1 MASRILKGA
10 VFAGLVLASAGN
22 AENCKEAVLYDGSKI
37 NGQMEESGRTF
48 PEAPEW
54 RANWGDFTNM
64 KAPYMRLSGIK
75 NGAGDWTG
83 TLSLQGLPI
92 GVEGGTFSITA
103 RSTQNAKFG
112 VWLAGSTG
120 TGNVVF
126 HTLKANSTQVI
137 TVNVRDL
144 LGSTSATVNKVGFG
158 LFGVP
163 AYQYTTLFV
172 DNIKLSC
179 TGGAQAGSTGSG
191 SVTGGASAGNGE
203 YAFRDVNPSS
213 SVREFDAEPLP
224 DAKKALN
231 EETRRE
237 YSNRTARQ
245 FVLTEHE
252 HQQVTKF
259 QTASNLTPEGSRSGW
274 YKSMFTI
281 DRKRLKDSVIASP
294 KNLFIEAGE
303 IAAATGNRTIP
314 VLVADLDY
322 AVRYFSDTTFQ
333 KTELEDFHLLLAGFP
348 VSIAG
353 GSRIK
358 FVYDPFFVA
367 TTRSTLPRME
377 ICVKSKCKTIPPK
390 TGMDFEFDSAGE
402 QTVVVK
408 LSSDNVNTQQNLK
421 LEVK

>member
-303 IAAATGNRTIP
+303 SPRVCLERCPHRLRELHEHGRVPEIP
-314 VLVADLDY
+314 EYLGDAEGL
-322 AVRYFSDTTFQ
+322 R
-333 KTELEDFHLLLAGFP
+333 LLLQLVEGPCLVRTQVDTVDDEERPADCNFEP
-348 VSIAG
+348 G
-353 GSRIK
+353 G
-358 FVYDPFFVA
+358 FVYDRVDYPEAGFCRCAGYSGEAVSCGAGGVA
-367 TTRSTLPRME
+367 
-377 ICVKSKCKTIPPK
+377 
-390 TGMDFEFDSAGE
+390 
-402 QTVVVK
+402 
-408 LSSDNVNTQQNLK
+408 LSMYRDARVAVAQ
-421 LEVK
+421 

>member
-83 TLSLQGLPI
+83 TLSLQGLPV

-120 TGNVVF
+120 TGNIVF

-203 YAFRDVNPSS
+203 YAFRDVNPAS

-259 QTASNLTPEGSRSGW
+259 QTASNLTPEGSRNGW
-274 YKSMFTI
+274 YRSMFTI
-281 DRKRLKDSVIASP
+281 DRNRLKDSVIASP
-294 KNLFIEAGE
+294 KNLFTEAGE

-322 AVRYFSDTTFQ
+322 AVRYFTDTTFQ

-348 VSIAG
+348 VSVAG

-367 TTRSTLPRME
+367 TTRSSLPRME
-377 ICVKSKCKTIPPK
+377 ICVKSKCQAVSPK